1 MAVSERRGNHCPEEC
16 GMISIVVAMDAN
28 QLIGANHKMPWHCPA
43 DLAHFRQLTLHHH
56 LLMGR
61 VTYEHLPKRLD
72 HRILH
77 VAGHKPLYDS
87 DVLSCSDA
95 QAFCRE
101 WKKKEEV
108 LYVCGGAQIYAAA
121 IAYAD
126 ELWITRIEQSYTGDT
141 WFPAFCIGDFRLLSN
156 EQKEG
161 CSIMHYRRR

>member
-77 VAGHKPLYDS
+77 VAGHKPA
-87 DVLSCSDA
+87 V
-95 QAFCRE
+95 R
-101 WKKKEEV
+101 
-108 LYVCGGAQIYAAA
+108 
-121 IAYAD
+121 
-126 ELWITRIEQSYTGDT
+126 
-141 WFPAFCIGDFRLLSN
+141 
-156 EQKEG
+156 
-161 CSIMHYRRR
+161 

>member
-1 MAVSERRGNHCPEEC
+1 
-16 GMISIVVAMDAN
+16 MISIVVAMDAN

-61 VTYEHLPKRLD
+61 VTYEHLPKRL
-72 HRILH
+72 
-77 VAGHKPLYDS
+77 
-87 DVLSCSDA
+87 VLPCSDA